1 MSEGYTLSKE
11 EFARQESAKGKKWAS
26 LDLQILELYR
36 KYVLDED
43 EPITPEKV
51 CATEQEKIRYAK
63 QRKWQKEHRLDDLF
77 QLLTERHASG
87 VFSIVSYHSK
97 YTSGDELVAM
107 QMGHTAVMELLNKD
121 RTSATVREGIT
132 AYIKTIYRNQAREF
146 LRTVYGYAC
155 RKEPETGELADPLD
169 PVVQA
174 RHPRKT
180 KAAHYTEIS
189 LDGMATD
196 SNGNNHQDRQ
206 KEIAGN
212 PILDRLKIQERNRRA
227 HEKLTIYYQELLNY
241 PGEPQKP
248 IAVLYARSL
257 YQIEKRFSPDEIEET
272 AHAVMKRKRWHDNE
286 NNCICAAVEAQEL
299 AVDTSVKWGLQK
311 MGDDKLGVL
320 GERAILSLKKY
331 YDSGLHWGSPY
342 LECLHKPSPYNNHT
356 IWSGLVYTATFST
369 AKISH
374 WATDI
379 HKEVVKRV
387 SRVLDDPDSA
397 NKSIYYEMMCEYFE
411 EGR

>member
-1 MSEGYTLSKE
+1 MSVGYALSKE
-11 EFARQESAKGKKWAS
+11 EFARQEAAKGKKWAS

-43 EPITPEKV
+43 EPITPEEEHASEEEKV
-51 CATEQEKIRYAK
+51 RFARR
-63 QRKWQKEHRLDDLF
+63 RKWRKEHRLDDLF
-77 QLLTERHASG
+77 QLLAERHTSM

-97 YTSGDELVAM
+97 YTSGDELAAM
-107 QMGHTAVMELLNKD
+107 QMGHEAVMEMLN
-121 RTSATVREGIT
+121 RARASSSVRDGIT
-132 AYIKTIYRNQAREF
+132 AYLKTTYRNQACEF
-146 LRTVYGYAC
+146 LRKEYGYAC
-155 RKEPETGELADPLD
+155 RKDPTPVAPTDASAPASPPQPKATVKTG
-169 PVVQA
+169 
-174 RHPRKT
+174 RF
-180 KAAHYTEIS
+180 TEIS
-189 LDGMATD
+189 LDAMATD
-196 SNGNNHQDRQ
+196 SDGNSQQDRI
-206 KEIAGN
+206 KEAAGN
-212 PILDRLKIQERNRRA
+212 PLLDLLEIQERNRRA
-227 HEKLTIYYQELLNY
+227 HEKLVLYYQELLNY

-248 IAVLYARSL
+248 IAVLYARAL
-257 YQIEKRFSPDEIEET
+257 YQIEKRFSPEEIEAS
-272 AHAVMKRKRWHDNE
+272 AHAVMKKQRWKDDEDNG
-286 NNCICAAVEAQEL
+286 IRAAKEAQEP
-299 AVDTSVKWGLQK
+299 AVDASVKWGLQK

-331 YDSGLHWGSPY
+331 YDSRLHWGSPY

-356 IWSGLVYTATFST
+356 IWSELVYTATFST

-397 NKSIYYEMMCEYFE
+397 NKSIHHEMMSEYLE